1 MTLPLAALIV
11 ILIAM
16 IAGSLALAG
25 FVWAIRTKQFSI
37 RQLNKGAYQIFDEDE
52 PVGQP
57 QDMIFHPSTK
67 KTNGRK
73 HAST

>member
-16 IAGSLALAG
+16 VAGSLALAA

-37 RQLNKGAYQIFDEDE
+37 QQLNKGAYQVFDQDE
-52 PVGQP
+52 PAGQP
-57 QDMIFHPSTK
+57 QDMIFHPSNK

>member
-16 IAGSLALAG
+16 VAGSLALAA

-37 RQLNKGAYQIFDEDE
+37 QQLNK
-52 PVGQP
+52 
-57 QDMIFHPSTK
+57 
-67 KTNGRK
+67 
-73 HAST
+73 